1 MNDWKA
7 MSFEN
12 LEVKILH
19 SFIAGKRYRFLL
31 KTGKRYIF
39 QLKIPGK
46 KGVFDQKSWIFPQK

>member
-19 SFIAGKRYRFLL
+19 SFIAGKRYRFLS
-31 KTGKRYIF
+31 KGWKKVYFPAENTW
-39 QLKIPGK
+39 K
-46 KGVFDQKSWIFPQK
+46 KGCF